1 MKKVIFCFFI
11 DVQFVTLIIC
21 LSVFLISCN
30 FSNRSQPVEEE
41 SVPAEFPVGYIAQSL
56 STDLYDTTELFPMP
70 EEFVESFLQKFTQ
83 YEGKHPVMT
92 TEFPEEW
99 GVAVVERLPEGRE
112 LYQIHSLN
120 REWIFLVIT
129 SGYGTH
135 RILDVLPVAA
145 NLAHQ
150 SKDIL
155 ETEIWTTER
164 EVDGTFAVTK
174 KYEWKRSLENVT
186 QKEFEENHKDYL
198 RSQTFT
204 DKYRINDFAR
214 FEITNTEDV
223 PDYVAVIFYFK
234 EKKPDD
240 YEDIVSMM
248 QAFCED
254 YSILFANVDKNFSQ
268 VELYDYKLNFITAL
282 DITPYMDLQEGVI
295 FMKKGETP
303 KTVPYGSY
311 ERLKIETKRYFRVV
325 ES

>member
-1 MKKVIFCFFI
+1 MKKAISCFF
-11 DVQFVTLIIC
+11 VEAQFVTLIIC
-21 LSVFLISCN
+21 ISFFFTFCTS
-30 FSNRSQPVEEE
+30 SNRSLPIEEE
-41 SVPAEFPVGYIAQSL
+41 AEPVEFPVGYIAQSL
-56 STDLYDTTELFPMP
+56 TTDMYDTTELYPLP
-70 EEFVESFLQKFTQ
+70 EEFVESFLQKYTQ
-83 YEGKHPVMT
+83 YEGKHPVMN

-99 GVAVVERLPEGRE
+99 GVVVVERLPEGRE
-112 LYQIHSLN
+112 LYLIQSLN
-120 REWIFLVIT
+120 REWVFLVIT
-129 SGYGTH
+129 SGYGTL

-164 EVDGTFAVTK
+164 EIDGTFAVTK

-186 QKEFEENHKDYL
+186 QQEFEENPRDYV

-204 DKYRINDFAR
+204 DKYKINEFAR

-223 PDYVAVIFYFK
+223 PDYAAVIFYFK
-234 EKKPDD
+234 EQKPED
-240 YEDIVSMM
+240 YEDIVPMM

-254 YSILFANVDKNFSQ
+254 YSILFADVDKNFSQ

-303 KTVPYGSY
+303 KIVPFGGYD
-311 ERLKIETKRYFRVV
+311 RLKIEVKRYFRIV

>member
-1 MKKVIFCFFI
+1 MRRAKSCFF
-11 DVQFVTLIIC
+11 VETQFVAFIIFTLI
-21 LSVFLISCN
+21 FLTSCT
-30 FSNRSQPVEEE
+30 FSNQRLPEEVTTEPV
-41 SVPAEFPVGYIAQSL
+41 EFPVGYIAQSI
-56 STDLYDTTELFPMP
+56 STDLYDTTELYPLP
-70 EEFVESFLQKFTQ
+70 EEFVENFLQVFTQ
-83 YEGKHPVMT
+83 YEGKRPVMSVK
-92 TEFPEEW
+92 FPEEW
-99 GVAVVERLPEGRE
+99 GVTVVERLPEGRE
-112 LYQIHSLN
+112 LYQIQSLN

-145 NLAHQ
+145 NLSNQ

-164 EVDGTFAVTK
+164 EADGTFAVTK

-186 QKEFEENHKDYL
+186 QKEFEENPMDYM
-198 RSQTFT
+198 RSQKFT
-204 DKYRINDFAR
+204 DQYIINEFAR

-223 PDYVAVIFYFK
+223 PDYAAVIFYFK
-234 EKKPDD
+234 ENKPDD
-240 YEDIVSMM
+240 YEEIVPYM

-254 YSILFANVDKNFSQ
+254 HTILFAEVANNFNQ
-268 VELYDYKLNFITAL
+268 VELYDYKLNFITTL

-303 KTVPYGSY
+303 KTVPIGGYD
-311 ERLKIETKRYFRVV
+311 RLKIETKRYFKIV

>member
-1 MKKVIFCFFI
+1 MKRLVFCFFI
-11 DVQFVTLIIC
+11 EIQCVAFIIFTS
-21 LSVFLISCN
+21 LFFASCT
-30 FSNRSQPVEEE
+30 FFNRPQPVETTTEPVE
-41 SVPAEFPVGYIAQSL
+41 YPVGYIAQSL
-56 STDLYDTTELFPMP
+56 STDMYDTTELYPLP
-70 EEFVESFLQKFTQ
+70 EEFVESFMQVYTQ

-92 TEFPEEW
+92 VEFPEEW
-99 GVAVVERLPEGRE
+99 GVVVVERLPEGRE
-112 LYQIHSLN
+112 LYQIQSLN

-150 SKDIL
+150 YKDIL

-164 EVDGTFAVTK
+164 EADGTFAVTK

-186 QKEFEENHKDYL
+186 QKEFEENPKDYI

-204 DKYRINDFAR
+204 DKYTINDFAR

-223 PDYVAVIFYFK
+223 PDYAAVIFYFK
-234 EKKPDD
+234 DEKPED
-240 YEDIVSMM
+240 YEDVVPLM

-254 YSILFANVDKNFSQ
+254 YSILFAEVDNYFSQ
-268 VELYDYKLNFITAL
+268 VELYDYKLNLITEL

-295 FMKKGETP
+295 FMKKGEIP
-303 KTVPYGSY
+303 KTVPYGGY
-311 ERLKIETKRYFRVV
+311 ERLKIEAKRYFRIV